1 MPSATS
7 RSPVDEPPV
16 DGPEVPRPMRCGD
29 ECARGLANDRRGT
42 LPVEFAL
49 VLPVLILLLIGG
61 ADVTWL
67 YIANNKV
74 QRAAAV
80 IADLTARTD
89 EIHLRDVVDLFEAAR
104 EVAAPLD
111 FAGSGRA
118 FVSSVANLPGIG
130 DRVLWQHGTSP
141 GLAVASRVGS
151 PGGRAD
157 LGGALTLAQGEEVIV
172 GEVFLEVAPLFGLV
186 VSGPQRLYVRALQRP
201 RYGTVKL
208 VATDDRPLPPVS
220 SPVSVRSAV
229 PVSVPAP
236 RPVPPEPPLPIGSGR
251 ILP

>member
-7 RSPVDEPPV
+7 PSPVAEPPRREP
-16 DGPEVPRPMRCGD
+16 GRHGD
-29 ECARGLANDRRGT
+29 APARSLADDRRGV

-80 IADLTARTD
+80 IADLTARTNS
-89 EIHLRDVVDLFEAAR
+89 IHRSDVDDLFEAAR

-130 DRVLWQHGTSP
+130 NRVLWQRSSSP
-141 GLAVASRVGS
+141 GLAVASRIGS
-151 PGGRAD
+151 PGGRAE
-157 LGGALTLAQGEEVIV
+157 LGGALTLAPGEQVVV
-172 GEVFLEVAPLFGLV
+172 GEAFLEVAPLFGLI
-186 VSGPQRLYVRALQRP
+186 VSGPQRLYVRAFQRP
-201 RYGTVKL
+201 RYGTVTL
-208 VATDDRPLPPVS
+208 VLD
-220 SPVSVRSAV
+220 
-229 PVSVPAP
+229 
-236 RPVPPEPPLPIGSGR
+236 
-251 ILP
+251 

>member
-1 MPSATS
+1 MA
-7 RSPVDEPPV
+7 EPPLRELLRRG
-16 DGPEVPRPMRCGD
+16 DGSARC
-29 ECARGLANDRRGT
+29 LANDRRGT

-89 EIHLRDVVDLFEAAR
+89 EIHVRDVVDMFQAAR
-104 EVAAPLD
+104 EVTAPLD

-130 DRVLWQHGTSP
+130 VRVLWQQGTNA
-141 GLAVASRVGS
+141 GLAVSSRIGN
-151 PGGRAD
+151 PGGAAD

-172 GEVFLEVAPLFGLV
+172 GEAFLEVAPLFGLI

-201 RYGTVKL
+201 RYGTVTL
-208 VATDDRPLPPVS
+208 VSD
-220 SPVSVRSAV
+220 
-229 PVSVPAP
+229 
-236 RPVPPEPPLPIGSGR
+236 
-251 ILP
+251 